1 MAHQDQESTEEQMN
15 ESQQNKDDEID
26 VEDEGPTITEKVD
39 DHEDNE
45 SQQNPSKDIQSDTET
60 E

>member
-1 MAHQDQESTEEQMN
+1 MTHQDQESTEEQMN

-26 VEDEGPTITEKVD
+26 AEDVGSMITEKVD

-45 SQQNPSKDIQSDTET
+45 S
-60 E
+60 

>member
-1 MAHQDQESTEEQMN
+1 MTHQDQESTEEQMN

-26 VEDEGPTITEKVD
+26 AEDVGSMITEKVD

-45 SQQNPSKDIQSDTET
+45 SQQNPSEDIQNDTET